1 MIQLAGHFSRIVSM
15 LFQLIL
21 PGCALFTLAVSLLTA
36 VRVPAVVNWRVA
48 VIVGELG
55 YVLTLVPLTIGCTA
69 WTGFDQAPGATLITL
84 GACAV
89 ALVFLLKPSA
99 QAWRQGREL
108 PARLTAAFGPVPVT
122 RPAFALASLGFRTAV
137 PGPMQTHEFAPGLA
151 LDFYPAARGAG
162 PAACVVVIH
171 GGGWDSGDRR
181 QLPGLNHWLARQ
193 GYAVAAV
200 SYRLAPAHPWPAQ
213 REDMLAALAW
223 LKAHA
228 DRLGLDPA
236 RLVLLGR
243 SAGGQIATAVGYL
256 GDPAVR
262 GVIALYAPHDMRFAW
277 SVSRPDDAL
286 NSLRLMRQYL
296 GGPPEAR
303 EAIYDSASGQLLV
316 KAGRTPPTL
325 LVHGTIDTLVWVRH
339 SRRLAARLAEAG
351 VPHLLL
357 ELPWA
362 THALEAHAGGPGG
375 QLTTHALEHFL
386 AVVTARK
393 GKRIEPE
400 EAE

>member
-1 MIQLAGHFSRIVSM
+1 MIQLTRNFSSTGDM

-21 PGCALFTLAVSLLTA
+21 PGCALLALAASLLTA
-36 VRVPAVVNWRVA
+36 VRVPAAVNWRVA
-48 VIVGELG
+48 VFVGELG
-55 YVLTLVPLTIGCTA
+55 YVLALVPLTVGCTA
-69 WTGFDQAPGATLITL
+69 LTGYASAPGATLITL
-84 GACAV
+84 GVCAV

-99 QAWRQGREL
+99 QAWQQGREL
-108 PARLTAAFGPVPVT
+108 PARLAAAFGPVPVT
-122 RPAFALASLGFRTAV
+122 RPAFALAKLGFRAAM

-151 LDFYPAARGAG
+151 LDFYPAAKGSG

-213 REDMLAALAW
+213 REDLLAALAW
-223 LKAHA
+223 LKSHA
-228 DRLGLDPA
+228 GQLGLDPT

-262 GVIALYAPHDMRFAW
+262 GVVALYAPHDMRFAW

-286 NSLRLMRQYL
+286 NSLQLMRQYL

-303 EAIYDSASGQLLV
+303 EDIYDSASGQLLV

-325 LVHGTIDTLVWVRH
+325 LIHGTIDTLVWVRH
-339 SRRLAARLAEAG
+339 SRRLAARLAEVG

-386 AVVTARK
+386 AAVTAPSRA
-393 GKRIEPE
+393 GL
-400 EAE
+400 

>member
-1 MIQLAGHFSRIVSM
+1 M
-15 LFQLIL
+15 LFQWIL
-21 PGCALFTLAVSLLTA
+21 PGCALLVLAGSLLTA
-36 VRVPAVVNWRVA
+36 VRVPTAVNWRVA
-48 VIVGELG
+48 VFVSELG
-55 YVLTLVPLTIGCTA
+55 YALSLVPLIVGCVA
-69 WTGFDQAPGATLITL
+69 WTGYPAAPTATLVTL
-84 GACAV
+84 AASSV
-89 ALVFLLKPSA
+89 ALIFLLKPAA
-99 QAWRQGREL
+99 QAWRIGREL
-108 PARLTAAFGPVPVT
+108 PGRLTAAFGPAPVAP
-122 RPAFALASLGFRTAV
+122 PAFALRRLTLRPRPAGRVT
-137 PGPMQTHEFAPGLA
+137 THEFAPGLA
-151 LDFYPAARGAG
+151 LDLYPAGG
-162 PAACVVVIH
+162 GEDPAPCVVVIH

-181 QLPGLNHWLARQ
+181 QLPSLNHWLAQQ

-213 REDMLAALAW
+213 REDLLAALAW
-223 LKAHA
+223 LKAQGRQH
-228 DRLGLDPA
+228 GVDPA

-286 NSLRLMRQYL
+286 NSMLLMRQFL
-296 GGPPEAR
+296 GGPPEACA
-303 EAIYDSASGQLLV
+303 EAYDSASGQALV
-316 KAGRTPPTL
+316 QRGRTPPTL

-351 VPHLLL
+351 VPHVLL

-375 QLTTHALEHFL
+375 QLTTHAMAHFL
-386 AVVTARK
+386 AAVTR
-393 GKRIEPE
+393 GR
-400 EAE
+400 

>member
-1 MIQLAGHFSRIVSM
+1 M
-15 LFQLIL
+15 LFQWIL
-21 PGCALFTLAVSLLTA
+21 PGCALLVLAGSLLTA
-36 VRVPAVVNWRVA
+36 VRVPTAVNWRVA
-48 VIVGELG
+48 VFVSELG
-55 YVLTLVPLTIGCTA
+55 YALSLVPLIVGCVA
-69 WTGFDQAPGATLITL
+69 WTGYPAAPTATIVTL
-84 GACAV
+84 AASSV
-89 ALVFLLKPSA
+89 ALVFLLKPAA
-99 QAWRQGREL
+99 QAWRIGREL
-108 PARLTAAFGPVPVT
+108 PGRLTAAFGPAPVPP
-122 RPAFALASLGFRTAV
+122 PAFALRRLTLRPRPAGQVT
-137 PGPMQTHEFAPGLA
+137 THEFAPGLA
-151 LDFYPAARGAG
+151 LDLYPAAGG
-162 PAACVVVIH
+162 KTPAPCVVVIH

-181 QLPGLNHWLARQ
+181 QLPSLNHWLAQQ

-213 REDMLAALAW
+213 REDLLAALAW
-223 LKAHA
+223 LKAHG
-228 DRLGLDPA
+228 RPHGVDPT

-262 GVIALYAPHDMRFAW
+262 GVVALYAPHDMRFAW

-286 NSLRLMRQYL
+286 NSLLLMRQFL
-296 GGPPEAR
+296 GGPPEACA
-303 EAIYDSASGQLLV
+303 EAYDSASGQGLV
-316 KAGRTPPTL
+316 QRGRTPPTL

-375 QLTTHALEHFL
+375 QLTTHAMAHFL
-386 AVVTARK
+386 AAVTRT
-393 GKRIEPE
+393 R
-400 EAE
+400 